1 VSAFDIALGELFAV
15 ERGYVN
21 DPADA
26 GGETNFG
33 ITIAVARAN
42 GYTGSMRDMTRAD
55 AARILKSQY
64 WDVMQLDAIG
74 GSSIAVAAE
83 LFDTAVNCG
92 VSAAGKILQRV
103 LNAFNRGAADYA
115 DVQVDGV
122 VGPMTVS
129 AFRRFLAIRG
139 DDGQTAILRALNSLQ
154 GALYIAAAETR
165 PANERFVFGWFMQ
178 RIVI

>member
-1 VSAFDIALGELFAV
+1 MSAFDIALGEVLAI

-21 DPADA
+21 DPTDA

-42 GYTGSMRDMTRAD
+42 GYVGSMRDMTRAD
-55 AARILKSQY
+55 AARILKAQY
-64 WDVMQLDAIG
+64 WDVMQLDVVG
-74 GSSIAVAAE
+74 QSSIAVAAE

-92 VSAAGKILQRV
+92 VSAAGKILQRA
-103 LNAFNRGAADYA
+103 LNALNRGAADYP
-115 DVQVDGV
+115 DVQTDGV
-122 VGPMTVS
+122 VGPMTIS
-129 AFRRFLAIRG
+129 AFRRYMAIRG
-139 DDGQTAILRALNSLQ
+139 DDGQTVMLRALNSLQ
-154 GALYIAAAETR
+154 GALYIAAAEAR